1 MHSTALFKTTKVDA
15 MTSIALLRNR
25 DMSYSSPKLK
35 DIDELKHAVGS
46 ILIFQSLREVVSIEP
61 GVHDL
66 KGSR

>member
-1 MHSTALFKTTKVDA
+1 

-25 DMSYSSPKLK
+25 DMSYLSPKLK

-46 ILIFQSLREVVSIEP
+46 ILTFQSLHEVVSIEP